1 MHKRLP
7 IVILH
12 IEDDPVH
19 RLLVSKTLTNRGLT
33 NRVMEAEDGQDGL
46 DYLYGVG
53 KYADRK
59 TYQMP
64 QLILLDINM
73 PRVDGFEVLTRIKN
87 DPDLKA
93 IPVVMLSTSARDEE
107 IARGYELGAN
117 AYLTKPI
124 SFSEFVAKLENL
136 QFFWTI
142 TAEVY
147 RGKND

>member
-1 MHKRLP
+1 MRNRAP

-12 IEDDPVH
+12 VEDDPAH
-19 RLLVSKTLTNRGLT
+19 RLLVSKTLTSNGLT
-33 NRVMEAEDGQDGL
+33 NCVMEAEDGQDGL

-53 KYADRK
+53 KYADRE
-59 TYQMP
+59 TYKLP

-73 PRVDGFEVLTRIKN
+73 PRVDGFELLGKIKS

-107 IARGYELGAN
+107 IIRGYELGAN

-124 SFSEFVAKLENL
+124 SFRDFVAKLNNL

-147 RGKND
+147 RGTDD